1 MRLQLLSRMGLL
13 MRLLMLLRLIG
24 RLLASERR
32 SAVAA
37 IFQQN
42 RSIGTLTMK
51 LSRPVIYSNTR
62 DLLVDLLRVCTNET
76 HRLPCKGS

>member
-1 MRLQLLSRMGLL
+1 LVQQRRLVRLKLVRLMRLL

-32 SAVAA
+32 SAVAG

-42 RSIGTLTMK
+42 RSIGTLAMK
-51 LSRPVIYSNTR
+51 LSRPVIYRKNT
-62 DLLVDLLRVCTNET
+62 
-76 HRLPCKGS
+76 